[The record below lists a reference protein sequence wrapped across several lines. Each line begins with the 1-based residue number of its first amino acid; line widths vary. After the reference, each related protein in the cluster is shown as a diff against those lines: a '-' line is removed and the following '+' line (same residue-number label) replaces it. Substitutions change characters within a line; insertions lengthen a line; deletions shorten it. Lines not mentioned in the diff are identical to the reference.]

1 MSLLDI
7 ILKFLNFTTW
17 VPPESLQRSLIESPL
32 LPILETAL
40 NNSLVDM
47 SKELDLML
55 NYFNLLKIMSKHK
68 SLIPL
73 FFSLDSH
80 Y

>member
-17 VPPESLQRSLIESPL
+17 APPENLLTSLIESPL
-32 LPILETAL
+32 LPILENAL

-47 SKELDLML
+47 CKDLDLML
-55 NYFNLLKIMSKHK
+55 HYF
-68 SLIPL
+68 
-73 FFSLDSH
+73 
-80 Y
+80 